1 MPFNHAHTGAHL
13 SGQSMNINTFGQGKC
28 GIGVA
33 QAIQGAILSAA
44 ISPKVAAH
52 HEIAKDVFHVAD
64 GLACWQSEDQLIR
77 FGLNRSR

>member
-13 SGQSMNINTFGQGKC
+13 SSQSMNINAFGQGKC

-44 ISPKVAAH
+44 ITPKVAAH
-52 HEIAKDVFHVAD
+52 HEISEDVFHVAD
-64 GLACWQSEDQLIR
+64 GLAC
-77 FGLNRSR
+77 G